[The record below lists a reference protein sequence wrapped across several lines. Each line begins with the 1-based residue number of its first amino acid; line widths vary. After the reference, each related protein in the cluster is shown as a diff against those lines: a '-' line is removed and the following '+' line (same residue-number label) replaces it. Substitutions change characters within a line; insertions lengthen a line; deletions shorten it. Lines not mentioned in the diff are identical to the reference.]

1 MISLSLSFLAS
12 MQLFILPEFQVQWKL
27 LTILDNE
34 ELFYQINRVLRMKV
48 GDEFFL
54 QTEQGNLRYQVA
66 LQSWSKE
73 KITAQVLQQ
82 ISPIEKISPV
92 ALAVAVPNHTDKLE
106 LILQK
111 SAEIWITDLYFWP
124 AERSQK
130 KQRNEKKLPRYQK
143 ILKEASEQSW
153 SWQIPQLHYL
163 PDLLSIIDHYQG
175 VVFEIPE
182 QQENKTRLKDT
193 SESKS
198 TLPLLGIIG
207 PEGGLTPRDYQQFGE
222 DYLIQSLWS
231 QVLRMET
238 AAIIGAWLLRNR

>member
-143 ILKEASEQSW
+143 ILREASEQSW

-163 PDLLSIIDHYQG
+163 SDLTSIVNQYQV
-175 VVFEIPE
+175 VVFKIPE
-182 QQENKTRLKDT
+182 QQEKTTILDDKID
-193 SESKS
+193 SKPE
-198 TLPLLGIIG
+198 LPLLGIIG
-207 PEGGLTPRDYQQFGE
+207 PEWGLTNRDYRQFGKQ
-222 DYLIQSLWS
+222 YQIQSLGS

-238 AAIIGAWLLRNR
+238 AAIIGAWLLKNH